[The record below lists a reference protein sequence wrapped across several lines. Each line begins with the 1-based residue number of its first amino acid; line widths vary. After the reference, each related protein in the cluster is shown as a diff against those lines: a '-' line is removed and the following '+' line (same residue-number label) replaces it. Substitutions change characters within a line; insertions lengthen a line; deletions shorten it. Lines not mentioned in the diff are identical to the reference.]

1 MYSGNPRP
9 ALFLCARQSESHRR
23 ANGGRYEEKTER
35 KADFYTADI
44 GAGAREL
51 KGDDDG
57 N

>member
-23 ANGGRYEEKTER
+23 ANGDRYEEKTER